1 MNFDN
6 SKTAHCAA
14 CFLFHLCNNGEKMFC
29 FPLSFSLPLFEE
41 HLKEWT
47 ISSTGHYCQMNLLA
61 LFRLNGSLEPGL
73 PALGNAAKV
82 M

>member
-1 MNFDN
+1 
-6 SKTAHCAA
+6 
-14 CFLFHLCNNGEKMFC
+14 MFC

-47 ISSTGHYCQMNLLA
+47 ISSTDHYCQINLLS
-61 LFRLNGSLEPGL
+61 LLRLNGSLEPGL

>member
-1 MNFDN
+1 MLPVFFFI
-6 SKTAHCAA
+6 SSGII
-14 CFLFHLCNNGEKMFC
+14 GEKMFC
-29 FPLSFSLPLFEE
+29 FLVYFSLLIYEE
-41 HLKEWT
+41 NLKEWT
-47 ISSTGHYCQMNLLA
+47 ISSTGHYCQMNLLP

>member
-1 MNFDN
+1 MNFAN

-14 CFLFHLCNNGEKMFC
+14 CFLFHLCIIGEKMFC
-29 FPLSFSLPLFEE
+29 FLVSFSLLIYEE
-41 HLKEWT
+41 NLKEWT
-47 ISSTGHYCQMNLLA
+47 ISSTGHYCQMNLLP

>member
-1 MNFDN
+1 
-6 SKTAHCAA
+6 
-14 CFLFHLCNNGEKMFC
+14 MFC
-29 FPLSFSLPLFEE
+29 FPLSFSLLLFEE

-47 ISSTGHYCQMNLLA
+47 ISSTGHYCQMNLLS

-82 M
+82 MYKSDYIINLRFFFSLSTSIFFIKK

>member
-1 MNFDN
+1 
-6 SKTAHCAA
+6 
-14 CFLFHLCNNGEKMFC
+14 MFC
-29 FPLSFSLPLFEE
+29 FLVSFSLLIYEE
-41 HLKEWT
+41 HLKGWT
-47 ISSTGHYCQMNLLA
+47 ISSTGHYCQMNLLP

>member
-1 MNFDN
+1 MLPV
-6 SKTAHCAA
+6 
-14 CFLFHLCNNGEKMFC
+14 FLLHLCINGEKMFC
-29 FPLSFSLPLFEE
+29 FPLSFSLLLFEE
-41 HLKEWT
+41 YLKEWT
-47 ISSTGHYCQMNLLA
+47 ISSTGHYCQMNLLS

>member
-1 MNFDN
+1 M
-6 SKTAHCAA
+6 AQCAA
-14 CFLFHLCNNGEKMFC
+14 SFYLIYA
-29 FPLSFSLPLFEE
+29 SFSLLIYEE

-47 ISSTGHYCQMNLLA
+47 ISSTGHYCQMNLLS
-61 LFRLNGSLEPGL
+61 LFRLNGSLDPGL